1 MGSGLA
7 PVGRVCR
14 RHPHPIS
21 RGETAFMEQQILSA
35 PTPTTPAAGTTE
47 FTVRQQDLLK
57 ELSELHKIV
66 QRKSTVPILGNILVQ
81 ATGGLL
87 VLTATDLDLS
97 RPPSSQSTF
106 KPH

>member
-21 RGETAFMEQQILSA
+21 RGETAFMEQQSLSP
-35 PTPTTPAAGTTE
+35 PTPTTPATGTTE
-47 FTVRQQDLLK
+47 FTFRQQDLLK

-66 QRKSTVPILGNILVQ
+66 QRKTTVPILCNILVQ
-81 ATGGLL
+81 ATGDLL
-87 VLTATDLDLS
+87 ALTATDLDLRLRTVS
-97 RPPSSQSTF
+97 PAQIKR
-106 KPH
+106 